1 VNARLLAVPLLALV
15 LSACDPHYNW
25 RDYRSKDA
33 PYSVLLPGKPATH
46 ARDVRLG
53 ELPVRMTMTAAEV
66 DDVVFAVGS
75 AELTDAAQAPAALL
89 AMQTALARNIGATIT
104 SQSTSQ
110 ATVADGALT
119 TVSVEAK
126 GMRNGQP
133 TLLIGRFIARDRR
146 VYQVVVMGAERHI
159 AREQVATF
167 LDSFKLQ

>member
-1 VNARLLAVPLLALV
+1 MNARLLAVPLLALV

-53 ELPVRMTMTAAEV
+53 ELPVRMTMSAAEV

-75 AELTDAAQAPAALL
+75 AELTDTAQAPAALL

-104 SQSTSQ
+104 SQ
-110 ATVADGALT
+110 ATVADGAQT
-119 TVSVEAK
+119 TVSIEAK
-126 GMRNGQP
+126 GMRNGEP

>member
-1 VNARLLAVPLLALV
+1 MNARLLAIPLLALV

-75 AELTDAAQAPAALL
+75 AELTDTAQAPAALL

-104 SQSTSQ
+104 SQ
-110 ATVADGALT
+110 ATVADGAQT
-119 TVSVEAK
+119 TVSIEAK
-126 GMRNGQP
+126 GMRNGEP
-133 TLLIGRFIARDRR
+133 TLLIGRFIARERC

>member
-1 VNARLLAVPLLALV
+1 MNARLLAIPLLALV

-46 ARDVRLG
+46 TRDVRLG
-53 ELPVRMTMTAAEV
+53 ELPVRMTMSAAEV

-75 AELTDAAQAPAALL
+75 AELTDTAQAPAALL

-104 SQSTSQ
+104 SQ
-110 ATVADGALT
+110 ATVADGAQT
-119 TVSVEAK
+119 TVSIEAK
-126 GMRNGQP
+126 GVRNGEP

>member
-1 VNARLLAVPLLALV
+1 MNARLLAIPLLALV

-104 SQSTSQ
+104 SQ
-110 ATVADGALT
+110 ATVADSAQT
-119 TVSVEAK
+119 TVSIEAK
-126 GMRNGQP
+126 GMRNGEP
-133 TLLIGRFIARDRR
+133 TLLIGRFIARERR

>member
-1 VNARLLAVPLLALV
+1 MNARLLAVPLLALV

-46 ARDVRLG
+46 TRDVRLG

-75 AELTDAAQAPAALL
+75 AELTDTAQAPAALL

-104 SQSTSQ
+104 SQ
-110 ATVADGALT
+110 ATVADGAQT
-119 TVSVEAK
+119 TVSIEAK
-126 GMRNGQP
+126 GMRNGEP